1 MTGKNILK
9 SLAQAL
15 LACIL
20 MFASGTACAKIDP
33 YRGLSLELSEVS
45 ENLTFSSRPQGSC
58 RTLFSN

>member
-1 MTGKNILK
+1 M
-9 SLAQAL
+9 AQAL